1 MNWKGRPMMNNK
13 PSRPFKPL
21 DSDEERNAP
30 VGCLISFICGIAAI
44 ICIIANLIYR
54 NLP

>member
-1 MNWKGRPMMNNK
+1 MNSK

-21 DSDEERNAP
+21 DSNEERGVP
-30 VGCLISFICGIAAI
+30 VGCLISFVCAIAAI
-44 ICIIANLIYR
+44 VCIITNLIYR